1 MRSDQIPNDWMSS
14 IKLIPVTK
22 PTDSH
27 KYPGDSQISLPH
39 HDHSTD
45 TTTNYLIMSTST
57 TDSTSFS
64 QIYSPVKKLGEG
76 GYGTVWLVMRRSDK
90 FLYAA
95 KIIPDSK
102 CRRKTHCSER
112 DTYIPDEIMLSETLE
127 HPNILAVEGIFFEQ
141 ESWVIVMEYA
151 PGFIDL
157 FEHISK
163 TGLFSVPDTRNLLAQ
178 LIHTVNYLLSKGV
191 DHRDIKDEN
200 ILYNPTT
207 KKVKL
212 IDFGSASILP
222 TQPYTRFQGTDVYI
236 PPEFYLYGEYS
247 PLPATTWSLGCVAY
261 ILLNGDS
268 PFISKNEVKQF
279 KSLKFLNSRLDQ
291 HSKEFLHDVFI
302 LDEDLRLLPAELLLH
317 PWMIVE

>member
-1 MRSDQIPNDWMSS
+1 
-14 IKLIPVTK
+14 
-22 PTDSH
+22 
-27 KYPGDSQISLPH
+27 
-39 HDHSTD
+39 
-45 TTTNYLIMSTST
+45 MSTST
-57 TDSTSFS
+57 ATTTTTDATSSQSNSTSFS
-64 QIYSPVKKLGEG
+64 QIYSPVKQLGEG
-76 GYGTVWLVMRRSDK
+76 GYGTVWLVMRCSDK

-102 CRRKTHCSER
+102 CRRKTHCIER

-151 PGFIDL
+151 PGVIDL

-163 TGLFSVPDTRNLLAQ
+163 TGLFSVSDTRNLLAQ

-207 KKVKL
+207 KNIKL

-268 PFISKNEVKQF
+268 PFSSKNEVEQF
-279 KSLKFLNSRLDQ
+279 TSLKFPNSRLDQ
-291 HSKEFLHDVFI
+291 YSKEFLHDIFI
-302 LDEDLRLLPAELLLH
+302 LDEDLRLLPAELLFH
-317 PWMIVE
+317 PWMTVE